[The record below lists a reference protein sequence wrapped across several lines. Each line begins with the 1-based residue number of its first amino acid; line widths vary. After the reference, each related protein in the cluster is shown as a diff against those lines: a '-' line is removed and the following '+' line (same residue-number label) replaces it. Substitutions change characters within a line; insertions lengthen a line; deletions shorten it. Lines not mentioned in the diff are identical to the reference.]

1 MSILEVKVLTM
12 TEIEMK
18 TTEERTSRLD
28 KYAKL
33 PIFVGLVIGIL
44 AALVQSILISAG
56 GPEAYG
62 FCVACHTRD
71 LVNWAVNGVTEAKLA
86 IAPISA
92 NSVLPV
98 LTIIGVLIGSYISAR
113 VYSEFRVRKGDV
125 AQFLKY
131 GIGGFIFIIF
141 ALLMAGCPY
150 RIALNVGYINFIA
163 IIAVI
168 AIVVGVFLG
177 AQIALKITEGK
188 Q

>member
-1 MSILEVKVLTM
+1 M
-12 TEIEMK
+12 TDIK
-18 TTEERTSRLD
+18 NGEEEPSGLD
-28 KYAKL
+28 RFAKL

-44 AALVQSILISAG
+44 AAFVQALLITAG

-71 LVNWAVNGVTEAKLA
+71 LVNWIVNAGTGLKLA

-98 LTIIGVLIGSYISAR
+98 LTIVGVLIGAYISAR
-113 VYSEFRVRKGDV
+113 VYREFRVKKGDAV
-125 AQFLKY
+125 QFLKY
-131 GIGGFIFIIF
+131 GIGGFVFMVF

-150 RIALNVGYINFIA
+150 RIALNVGYINGIA

-168 AIVVGVFLG
+168 AIIIGVFIGTQVILR
-177 AQIALKITEGK
+177 ITEGTR
-188 Q
+188 